1 MTIANPIGYPTNNPM
16 DTPMMHPNRPRI
28 ARIESARIE
37 SSPLKNGSPSI
48 HIVTSVTRAESA
60 PSVAPS
66 PPTPVD
72 GMDGLTIHLTDLPSL
87 DGEVP
92 CEVEPWSPE
101 HPADLIIRVCCLP
114 VAICRVGYDAAM
126 ESPLGLC
133 RCERCGT
140 HFRDGRTAM
149 RIVQVLR

>member
-1 MTIANPIGYPTNNPM
+1 
-16 DTPMMHPNRPRI
+16 MHLFTERFTEPFTEPFTSHSLGEGKGR
-28 ARIESARIE
+28 EG
-37 SSPLKNGSPSI
+37 KGKQHFYSPSI
-48 HIVTSVTRAESA
+48 HSVTYVTRAEAA

-66 PPTPVD
+66 PPTPSD
-72 GMDGLTIHLTDLPSL
+72 GMDGLTIPLTDLPSL

-126 ESPLGLC
+126 GGPLGIC
-133 RCERCGT
+133 RCERCGK

>member
-1 MTIANPIGYPTNNPM
+1 
-16 DTPMMHPNRPRI
+16 MHLFTERFTEPFTEPFTSHSLGEGKGR
-28 ARIESARIE
+28 EG
-37 SSPLKNGSPSI
+37 KGKQHFYSPSI
-48 HIVTSVTRAESA
+48 HSVTSVTRAESA

-126 ESPLGLC
+126 GGPLGIC

>member
-1 MTIANPIGYPTNNPM
+1 MLKQVLQQNASKAEAKSNQSQRQIVASRLSVSGMSGEASSIASLSN
-16 DTPMMHPNRPRI
+16 
-28 ARIESARIE
+28 A
-37 SSPLKNGSPSI
+37 
-48 HIVTSVTRAESA
+48 RAEPA

-87 DGEVP
+87 DSDVT
-92 CEVEPWSPE
+92 CEVEHWSPE

>member
-1 MTIANPIGYPTNNPM
+1 MLEQVLKQTASKTEAKSNQSQRQIVASHLLVLGMHVETSSIASLSN
-16 DTPMMHPNRPRI
+16 
-28 ARIESARIE
+28 A
-37 SSPLKNGSPSI
+37 
-48 HIVTSVTRAESA
+48 RAEPA

>member
-1 MTIANPIGYPTNNPM
+1 MRVTADVTRYATGDVRRTCVIPTDP
-16 DTPMMHPNRPRI
+16 TRTEPTKY
-28 ARIESARIE
+28 S
-37 SSPLKNGSPSI
+37 LVTFPSI
-48 HIVTSVTRAESA
+48 LTKVTRGAAAPIVTPGPLAQPDA
-60 PSVAPS
+60 
-66 PPTPVD
+66 
-72 GMDGLTIHLTDLPSL
+72 MDGLTIHLTDLPSL

>member
-1 MTIANPIGYPTNNPM
+1 MPYSP
-16 DTPMMHPNRPRI
+16 PR
-28 ARIESARIE
+28 ARSLP
-37 SSPLKNGSPSI
+37 SPLSPLPSISPSI
-48 HIVTSVTRAESA
+48 HSVTSVTRAESA

-66 PPTPVD
+66 PRTPVD

-87 DGEVP
+87 DSDVT
-92 CEVEPWSPE
+92 CEVEHWSPE

-126 ESPLGLC
+126 GSPLGLC
-133 RCERCGT
+133 RCERCGK
-140 HFRDGRTAM
+140 HFRDGRAAM

>member
-1 MTIANPIGYPTNNPM
+1 MNDSTTVQLSVGEV
-16 DTPMMHPNRPRI
+16 RS
-28 ARIESARIE
+28 E
-37 SSPLKNGSPSI
+37 KFSPSI
-48 HIVTSVTRAESA
+48 LTFHNASARAEPA

-66 PPTPVD
+66 PRTPVD

-87 DGEVP
+87 DSDVT
-92 CEVEPWSPE
+92 CEVEHWSPE

-126 ESPLGLC
+126 GSPLGLC
-133 RCERCGT
+133 RCERCGK
-140 HFRDGRTAM
+140 HFRDGRAAM

>member
-1 MTIANPIGYPTNNPM
+1 
-16 DTPMMHPNRPRI
+16 
-28 ARIESARIE
+28 
-37 SSPLKNGSPSI
+37 
-48 HIVTSVTRAESA
+48 
-60 PSVAPS
+60 
-66 PPTPVD
+66 
-72 GMDGLTIHLTDLPSL
+72 MDGLTIHLTDLPSL
-87 DGEVP
+87 DSDVT
-92 CEVEPWSPE
+92 CEVEHWSPE

-126 ESPLGLC
+126 GGPLGIC

>member
-1 MTIANPIGYPTNNPM
+1 
-16 DTPMMHPNRPRI
+16 MHLFTERFTEPFTEPFTSHSLGEGKGR
-28 ARIESARIE
+28 EG
-37 SSPLKNGSPSI
+37 KGKQHFYSPSI
-48 HIVTSVTRAESA
+48 HSVTSVTRAEPA

-126 ESPLGLC
+126 GGPLGIC